1 MLLFQTTFLKKY
13 CNPLLHSS
21 ILHAG
26 FWIGGAAAF
35 ELHVYS
41 ASSIQLEAFG
51 DVQVVHLDRAQQ
63 IEVKL
68 EENLP
73 TDPER
78 AAVIVRHRLE
88 QGGPDLQH
96 EIDRAYQGITDAWQQ
111 GITRLPA
118 VVVDRRYVV
127 YGEPNVQRALQTI
140 EAFRSSER

>member
-1 MLLFQTTFLKKY
+1 MPHLRFPCSNLCGLKLLRVCAL
-13 CNPLLHSS
+13 CIGL
-21 ILHAG
+21 
-26 FWIGGAAAF
+26 WIAEANASQVR
-35 ELHVYS
+35 VYS
-41 ASSIQLEAFG
+41 DSNIQLEALG
-51 DVQVVHLDRAQQ
+51 DVQVVQLDRAQQ
-63 IEVKL
+63 IETKL

-73 TDPER
+73 TDPQR

-111 GITRLPA
+111 GITSLPA